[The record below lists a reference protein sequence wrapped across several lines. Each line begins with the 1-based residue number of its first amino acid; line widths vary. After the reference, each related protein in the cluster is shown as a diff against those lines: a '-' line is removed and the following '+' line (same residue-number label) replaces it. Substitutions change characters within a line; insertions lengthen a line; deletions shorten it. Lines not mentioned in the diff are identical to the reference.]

1 MNDWYEGLIN
11 EKLQDRPVEIKNK
24 FNRIVKLCKTLTCDS
39 VMEDIHHNLRTIS
52 IRHPEINDEYNKIL
66 DRYINLILEKNE
78 VEELREIQVRNH
90 QGELETRTIRV
101 PRVITQEYH
110 ESDFNRGQPNL
121 NPPKMVPFNFKR
133 PWKFNGE
140 CAICMDTEPQSW
152 CRVNCPAG
160 HTFHCA
166 CIKEYTNTLKNSDVE
181 NYVYEE
187 GNFNDQCPL
196 CNKKFTEL
204 SELPDPQGLI
214 NQFGKKRKNEKSR
227 DLEYLQT
234 L

>member
-1 MNDWYEGLIN
+1 MNETYKRLID
-11 EKLQDRPVEIKNK
+11 EKLQNRPEEIKNK
-24 FNRIVKLCKTLTCDS
+24 FKRIIELCGTLSCDS
-39 VMEDIHHNLRTIS
+39 DIMEDIHNQLRGIS
-52 IRHPEINDEYNKIL
+52 VRHPEINEMYDN
-66 DRYINLILEKNE
+66 ILEKYINSILENNE
-78 VEELREIQVRNH
+78 VEEFREIEVRNH
-90 QGELETRTIRV
+90 EGQLETRRVRV
-101 PRVITQEYH
+101 PRVTTQEYR
-110 ESDFNRGQPNL
+110 ESDFNRGQPNPH
-121 NPPKMVPFNFKR
+121 PPKMVPFNFKR

-196 CNKKFTEL
+196 CNKRFTQL
-204 SELPDPQGLI
+204 SELPDPRNLI
-214 NQFGKKRKNEKSR
+214 NNFGKKTLHS
-227 DLEYLQT
+227 DLKYLQR
-234 L
+234 LK

>member
-1 MNDWYEGLIN
+1 MNKIYEGLIN
-11 EKLQDRPVEIKNK
+11 EKLQNRPEEIKNK
-24 FNRIVKLCKTLTCDS
+24 FKRIVELCGTLSCDS
-39 VMEDIHHNLRTIS
+39 VMEDIHNQLRGIS
-52 IRHPEINDEYNKIL
+52 VRHPEINEMYDNIL
-66 DRYINLILEKNE
+66 EKYINLILENNE
-78 VEELREIQVRNH
+78 VEEFREIEVRNH
-90 QGELETRTIRV
+90 QGQLETRRVRV
-101 PRVITQEYH
+101 PRVTTQEYR
-110 ESDFNRGQPNL
+110 ESDFNRGQPNPH
-121 NPPKMVPFNFKR
+121 PPKMVPFNFKR

-196 CNKKFTEL
+196 CNKRFTQL
-204 SELPDPQGLI
+204 SELPDPRNLI
-214 NQFGKKRKNEKSR
+214 NNFGKKSLFS
-227 DLEYLQT
+227 DLKYL
-234 L
+234 LKLK